1 MAILSRSFLTIA
13 RCAGLGFAV
22 AGGLTAVK
30 LSSATRAEAQ
40 LRAPAD
46 SASLEYEVKAAYL
59 LNFTRYVDW
68 PLSAFPRQDS
78 PLVIC
83 VIGPD
88 PFHAILER
96 TVEGRAADGHPIAVQ
111 RAALASDARGCHM
124 AFLASGSQDLRIPQF
139 DQLEGAV
146 LTIGEGRGFARRG
159 GMIGLVI
166 VNATVRFEFNLDA
179 VRGAGLQVSSRLL
192 ALATRV
198 YSRVRANN
206 GAFP

>member
-1 MAILSRSFLTIA
+1 MAA
-13 RCAGLGFAV
+13 
-22 AGGLTAVK
+22 
-30 LSSATRAEAQ
+30 ATRAEAQ
-40 LRAPAD
+40 APARAD

-59 LNFTRYVDW
+59 LNFTRYVEW
-68 PLSAFPRQDS
+68 PPSAFPRQDS

-88 PFHAILER
+88 PFRTILER
-96 TVEGRAADGHPIAVQ
+96 TVEGKAADGHPIAIQ
-111 RAALASDARGCHM
+111 RAALASDTRGCHM
-124 AFLASGSQDLRIPQF
+124 AFIASGSQDVRIPQS

-166 VNATVRFEFNLDA
+166 MDATVRFEINLDA

-198 YSRVRANN
+198 YSTEA
-206 GAFP
+206 GE

>member
-1 MAILSRSFLTIA
+1 MAILKSKVFRYNRSVCWCRTFT
-13 RCAGLGFAV
+13 V
-22 AGGLTAVK
+22 AGGLTAVE

-40 LRAPAD
+40 VRAPTD

-68 PLSAFPRQDS
+68 PSSAFPRQDS

-111 RAALASDARGCHM
+111 RAALASDTRGCHM

-166 VNATVRFEFNLDA
+166 VNATVRFESTSTRFAAPAFRSAPGCSRL
-179 VRGAGLQVSSRLL
+179 RPGLYREGAGE
-192 ALATRV
+192 
-198 YSRVRANN
+198 
-206 GAFP
+206 

>member
-1 MAILSRSFLTIA
+1 MAILSRSILTIV
-13 RCAGLGFAV
+13 RSAGLGFAV

-30 LSSATRAEAQ
+30 LPTATRAEAQ
-40 LRAPAD
+40 VRAPMPAD

-68 PLSAFPRQDS
+68 PPSAFPRQDS

-96 TVEGRAADGHPIAVQ
+96 TVEGKVADGHPIAVQ
-111 RAALASDARGCHM
+111 RAALASDTRGCHM
-124 AFLASGSQDLRIPQF
+124 AFIASGSQDLRIPQF

-146 LTIGEGRGFARRG
+146 LTIGEGHGFARLG

-166 VNATVRFEFNLDA
+166 VNATVRFEINLGA

-198 YSRVRANN
+198 YSERA
-206 GAFP
+206 GE